1 MDPFSNVSSVRKRIG
16 ELEQKH
22 RLMAQKLEKAELQK
36 RDGARYYQGTEIP
49 IDDAIFS
56 IREGQ
61 VRSVELALEFYRQT
75 LFELNPHEGRSG
87 PGQEGIP
94 VQ

>member
-1 MDPFSNVSSVRKRIG
+1 MDPLGNMASVKRKIG

-22 RLMAQKLEKAELQK
+22 RLMAQKLEKVELQK
-36 RDGARYYQGTEIP
+36 RGGARYFQGTEIP

-61 VRSVELALEFYRQT
+61 VRSAKITLEFYRQT
-75 LFELNPHEGRSG
+75 LFDLNPQEDPAQPG
-87 PGQEGIP
+87 PEGIV

>member
-1 MDPFSNVSSVRKRIG
+1 MDTLGNVASVRKKIG

-22 RLMAQKLEKAELQK
+22 RLVAQKLEKVELQK
-36 RDGARYYQGTEIP
+36 RDGARYFQGTEIP

-61 VRSVELALEFYRQT
+61 VRSAEITLEFYRQT
-75 LFELNPHEGRSG
+75 LFDLNPHEGSAQPG
-87 PGQEGIP
+87 PEGIQ